1 MDTVSEFTENP
12 IHPVL
17 HENYDGQNLVFD
29 EGGRVLDTVLFPHL
43 KNLKGR
49 TLITSD
55 GTTILGADDK
65 AGIAEI
71 MTMAE
76 YVLRSDVPHG
86 KICLAFTPDEEI
98 GRGAD
103 HFDVEGFAAD
113 FAYNVDGGAE
123 GEIEYEGQKVTISNP
138 LEALNRGIALVHQE
152 LQPIPA
158 RTVADNIW
166 LGRFPTKKAGI
177 ITIVDHAKMYADT
190 DALLK
195 KLKLDINSHAK
206 LGSLSIAQMQMVEI
220 AKAVSAN
227 CKVLILDEPTSSLT
241 ANEVESLFRIMRE
254 LKEQGVAL
262 VYISHKMDEIKVIA
276 DEVTIMRDGH
286 YIGKWDVANMTKE
299 QIIDKM
305 VCRDLSNL
313 FPPLENH
320 PSDEVM
326 MKVEDFTSIHP
337 RSFRHCSF
345 ELKKGEILGVAGL
358 VGAQRTEL
366 MEGIFGLRA
375 HTAGKVWIKGEEVNI
390 KQPRDAIRK
399 SVALLTED
407 RRATGIMGV
416 LSVADNIS
424 IASLDAL
431 RKGPIMLDDKKILD
445 LVATNKEKMA
455 IKVPSPKT
463 AIKSLSGGNQQK
475 VLIARWLAN
484 NPDVL
489 ILDEPTRGID
499 VGAKYEIYCII
510 ADLAKQGKSIIMISS
525 EMSEIIGMSNRV
537 MVMCDGRIT
546 GFIDGKD
553 ATQENIMALA
563 TQFETAPTTAAANQ

>member
-1 MDTVSEFTENP
+1 MSEYRLVMKGVVKTFPGVKALDHAQLELRPGKVMALMGENGAGKSTLMKCMFGIYKMD
-12 IHPVL
+12 
-17 HENYDGQNLVFD
+17 
-29 EGGRVLDTVLFPHL
+29 
-43 KNLKGR
+43 
-49 TLITSD
+49 
-55 GTTILGADDK
+55 
-65 AGIAEI
+65 
-71 MTMAE
+71 
-76 YVLRSDVPHG
+76 
-86 KICLAFTPDEEI
+86 
-98 GRGAD
+98 
-103 HFDVEGFAAD
+103 
-113 FAYNVDGGAE
+113 E
-123 GEIEYEGQKVTISNP
+123 GEIEYEGQKVNIPTP
-138 LEALNRGIALVHQE
+138 LDALDRGIAMVHQE

-158 RTVADNIW
+158 RTVAENIW
-166 LGRFPTKKAGI
+166 LGRYPTKKYGI
-177 ITIVDHAKMYADT
+177 VTVVDHAKMYKDT
-190 DALLK
+190 DELLK
-195 KLKLDINSHAK
+195 KLKLDIDPHAK

-227 CKVLILDEPTSSLT
+227 CKVLILDEPNLLSD
-241 ANEVESLFRIMRE
+241 RKRGRE
-254 LKEQGVAL
+254 PVPHHAGAEGAGCCAGLHQPQDGRDQGHRGR
-262 VYISHKMDEIKVIA
+262 SHHHARWPVHRQ
-276 DEVTIMRDGH
+276 VGRCQL
-286 YIGKWDVANMTKE
+286 TKE
-299 QIIDKM
+299 EIIAKM
-305 VCRDLSNL
+305 VGRELSNL
-313 FPPLENH
+313 FPPLENV

-375 HTAGKVWIKGEEVNI
+375 HTSGKVWIKGEEVNI

-407 RRATGIMGV
+407 RRATGILGV

-431 RKGPIMLDDKKILD
+431 RKGPIMLDNKKILD

-463 AIKSLSGGNQQK
+463 QIKSLSGGNQQK

-546 GFIDGKD
+546 GFINGKD

-563 TQFETAPTTAAANQ
+563 TQFETAPDTAAANQ

>member
-1 MDTVSEFTENP
+1 M
-12 IHPVL
+12 
-17 HENYDGQNLVFD
+17 
-29 EGGRVLDTVLFPHL
+29 
-43 KNLKGR
+43 K
-49 TLITSD
+49 
-55 GTTILGADDK
+55 
-65 AGIAEI
+65 
-71 MTMAE
+71 
-76 YVLRSDVPHG
+76 
-86 KICLAFTPDEEI
+86 
-98 GRGAD
+98 
-103 HFDVEGFAAD
+103 
-113 FAYNVDGGAE
+113 
-123 GEIEYEGQKVTISNP
+123 
-138 LEALNRGIALVHQE
+138 
-152 LQPIPA
+152 
-158 RTVADNIW
+158 
-166 LGRFPTKKAGI
+166 I
-177 ITIVDHAKMYADT
+177 ITLPVSDLHPADYNPRKDLAPGDKQYEKLARSIETFGYVEPIVWNRTTGNIVGGHQR
-190 DALLK
+190 L
-195 KLKLDINSHAK
+195 
-206 LGSLSIAQMQMVEI
+206 
-220 AKAVSAN
+220 
-227 CKVLILDEPTSSLT
+227 KVLVQNGYTEVQVVEVELNEQEERILNVSLNKISGRWDNEKLTAILD
-241 ANEVESLFRIMRE
+241 E

-299 QIIDKM
+299 QIIAKM
-305 VCRDLSNL
+305 VGRELSNL
-313 FPPLENH
+313 YPPLENH

-375 HTAGKVWIKGEEVNI
+375 HTTGRVWIKGEEVHI
-390 KQPRDAIRK
+390 KQPRDAIHK

-431 RKGPIMLDDKKILD
+431 RKGPIMLDDKKILN

-563 TQFETAPTTAAANQ
+563 TQFETAPETAAANQ

>member
-1 MDTVSEFTENP
+1 MAEEALLTMRGICKYFPGVRALENVDFTLHSGEVHALVGEN
-12 IHPVL
+12 
-17 HENYDGQNLVFD
+17 GA
-29 EGGRVLDTVLFPHL
+29 G
-43 KNLKGR
+43 KS
-49 TLITSD
+49 TLIKVLTGVHAKD
-55 GTTILGADDK
+55 G
-65 AGIAEI
+65 
-71 MTMAE
+71 
-76 YVLRSDVPHG
+76 G
-86 KICLAFTPDEEI
+86 KIAME
-98 GRGAD
+98 GRP
-103 HFDVEGFAAD
+103 
-113 FAYNVDGGAE
+113 
-123 GEIEYEGQKVTISNP
+123 ISPSSP
-138 LEALNRGIALVHQE
+138 LEAMKCGISTVYQE
-152 LQPIPA
+152 VNLCPNLS
-158 RTVADNIW
+158 VAENIFI
-166 LGRFPTKKAGI
+166 GREPKKAGGI
-177 ITIVDHAKMYADT
+177 DWKTINRRAAE
-190 DALLK
+190 LLTTLNLNIDVTK
-195 KLKLDINSHAK
+195 T
-206 LGSLSIAQMQMVEI
+206 LGSYSVAVQQMIAI
-220 AKAVSAN
+220 ARAVDVDA
-227 CKVLILDEPTSSLT
+227 KVLILDEPTSSLT

-276 DEVTIMRDGH
+276 DEVTIMRDGQ

-299 QIIDKM
+299 EIIAKM
-305 VCRDLSNL
+305 VGRELSNL
-313 FPPLENH
+313 FPPLENV

-375 HTAGKVWIKGEEVNI
+375 HTSGKVWIKGEEVNI
-390 KQPRDAIRK
+390 KQPRDAIQK

-407 RRATGIMGV
+407 RRATGILGV

-431 RKGPIMLDDKKILD
+431 RKGPIMLDNKKILD

-463 AIKSLSGGNQQK
+463 QIKSLSGGNQQK

-546 GFIDGKD
+546 GFINGKD

-563 TQFETAPTTAAANQ
+563 TQFETAPDAAAANQ

>member
-1 MDTVSEFTENP
+1 MLLSAEHLSINFGSRQLLEDVNFYLNEGDKVGVIGINGTGKSTFLKVLAGRLEADAGTISRNPNVQVSLLEQNPPMEDDATVLEQVFLHFPKEFRELNEYEAKTMLNKLGLPDYEQRVGTLSGGQRKRVALAAAL
-12 IHPVL
+12 IHP
-17 HENYDGQNLVFD
+17 
-29 EGGRVLDTVLFPHL
+29 
-43 KNLKGR
+43 
-49 TLITSD
+49 
-55 GTTILGADDK
+55 AD
-65 AGIAEI
+65 
-71 MTMAE
+71 
-76 YVLRSDVPHG
+76 
-86 KICLAFTPDEEI
+86 
-98 GRGAD
+98 
-103 HFDVEGFAAD
+103 
-113 FAYNVDGGAE
+113 
-123 GEIEYEGQKVTISNP
+123 
-138 LEALNRGIALVHQE
+138 
-152 LQPIPA
+152 
-158 RTVADNIW
+158 
-166 LGRFPTKKAGI
+166 
-177 ITIVDHAKMYADT
+177 
-190 DALLK
+190 
-195 KLKLDINSHAK
+195 
-206 LGSLSIAQMQMVEI
+206 
-220 AKAVSAN
+220 
-227 CKVLILDEPTSSLT
+227 VLILDEPTSSLT

-276 DEVTIMRDGH
+276 DEVTIMRDGQ

-299 QIIDKM
+299 EIIAKM
-305 VCRDLSNL
+305 VGRELSNL
-313 FPPLENH
+313 FPPLENV

-375 HTAGKVWIKGEEVNI
+375 HTSGKVWIKGEEVNI
-390 KQPRDAIRK
+390 KQPRDAIQK

-407 RRATGIMGV
+407 RRATGILGV

-431 RKGPIMLDDKKILD
+431 RKGPIMLDNKKILD

-463 AIKSLSGGNQQK
+463 QIKSLSGGNQQK

-546 GFIDGKD
+546 GFINGKD

-563 TQFETAPTTAAANQ
+563 TQFETAPDAAAANQ

>member
-1 MDTVSEFTENP
+1 MSKFQVVSEYQPAGDQPEA
-12 IHPVL
+12 IAAL
-17 HENYDGQNLVFD
+17 
-29 EGGRVLDTVLFPHL
+29 
-43 KNLKGR
+43 
-49 TLITSD
+49 
-55 GTTILGADDK
+55 A
-65 AGIAEI
+65 AGIENGLDEQTLLGVTGSGKTF
-71 MTMAE
+71 TMAKVIEAVQRPTLVLAHNKTLAAQLCAEFKEFFPNNAVE
-76 YVLRSDVPHG
+76 YFVSYYDYYQPEAYIPHTDTFIE
-86 KICLAFTPDEEI
+86 KDSAVNEEI
-98 GRGAD
+98 DRLRLAATASLMERR
-103 HFDVEGFAAD
+103 DVIVVSSVSCIYGLGEPED
-113 FAYNVDGGAE
+113 FA
-123 GEIEYEGQKVTISNP
+123 
-138 LEALNRGIALVHQE
+138 
-152 LQPIPA
+152 
-158 RTVADNIW
+158 
-166 LGRFPTKKAGI
+166 
-177 ITIVDHAKMYADT
+177 KMMVSLRVGT
-190 DALLK
+190 QMEREELLK
-195 KLKLDINSHAK
+195 KLKLDIKSHAK

-299 QIIDKM
+299 QIIAKM
-305 VCRDLSNL
+305 VGRELSNL

-375 HTAGKVWIKGEEVNI
+375 HTAGKVWIKGEEVEI

-431 RKGPIMLDDKKILD
+431 RKGPIMLDDKKILN

-510 ADLAKQGKSIIMISS
+510 AELAKQGKSIIMISS

>member
-1 MDTVSEFTENP
+1 
-12 IHPVL
+12 
-17 HENYDGQNLVFD
+17 
-29 EGGRVLDTVLFPHL
+29 
-43 KNLKGR
+43 
-49 TLITSD
+49 
-55 GTTILGADDK
+55 
-65 AGIAEI
+65 
-71 MTMAE
+71 MAE
-76 YVLRSDVPHG
+76 YRLVMRDVVKVFPGVKALDHARLELRPGSVMALMGENGAG
-86 KICLAFTPDEEI
+86 KSTLMKCMFGIYKMD
-98 GRGAD
+98 
-103 HFDVEGFAAD
+103 
-113 FAYNVDGGAE
+113 E
-123 GEIEYEGQKVTISNP
+123 GEIEYEGQKVTIPTP
-138 LEALNRGIALVHQE
+138 LDALKRGIAMVHQE

-158 RTVADNIW
+158 RTVAENIW
-166 LGRFPTKKAGI
+166 LGRYPTKHYGPI
-177 ITIVDHAKMYADT
+177 VTVDHAKMYKDT
-190 DALLK
+190 EELLK
-195 KLKLDINSHAK
+195 RLKLDINPHAK

-254 LKEQGVAL
+254 LKSQGVAL

-276 DEVTIMRDGH
+276 DEITIMRDGQ
-286 YIGKWDVANMTKE
+286 YIGKWNVADMTKE
-299 QIIDKM
+299 EIIAKM
-305 VCRDLSNL
+305 VGRELSNQY
-313 FPPLENH
+313 PPLENR
-320 PSDEVM
+320 PSKDVM
-326 MKVEDFTSIHP
+326 LKVEDFTSIHP

-345 ELKKGEILGVAGL
+345 ELYKGEILGVAGL

-375 HTAGKVWIKGEEVNI
+375 HTSGKVWIKGEEVHI
-390 KQPRDAIRK
+390 KQPRDAIAK

-431 RKGPIMLDDKKILD
+431 RKGPIFLDNKKIQ
-445 LVATNKEKMA
+445 
-455 IKVPSPKT
+455 
-463 AIKSLSGGNQQK
+463 IKSLSGGNQQK

-484 NPDVL
+484 NPDIL

-510 ADLAKQGKSIIMISS
+510 AELAKQGKSIIMISS

-553 ATQENIMALA
+553 ATQEKGCGQSVNKEAV
-563 TQFETAPTTAAANQ
+563 

>member
-1 MDTVSEFTENP
+1 MAEEALLTMRGICKYFPGVRALENVDFTLHSGEVHALVGEN
-12 IHPVL
+12 
-17 HENYDGQNLVFD
+17 GA
-29 EGGRVLDTVLFPHL
+29 G
-43 KNLKGR
+43 KS
-49 TLITSD
+49 TLIKVLTGVHAKD
-55 GTTILGADDK
+55 G
-65 AGIAEI
+65 
-71 MTMAE
+71 
-76 YVLRSDVPHG
+76 G
-86 KICLAFTPDEEI
+86 KIAME
-98 GRGAD
+98 GRP
-103 HFDVEGFAAD
+103 
-113 FAYNVDGGAE
+113 
-123 GEIEYEGQKVTISNP
+123 ISPSSP
-138 LEALNRGIALVHQE
+138 LEAMKCGISTVYQE
-152 LQPIPA
+152 VNLCPNLS
-158 RTVADNIW
+158 VAENIFI
-166 LGRFPTKKAGI
+166 GREPKKAGGI
-177 ITIVDHAKMYADT
+177 DWKTINRRAAE
-190 DALLK
+190 LLTTLNLNIDVTK
-195 KLKLDINSHAK
+195 T
-206 LGSLSIAQMQMVEI
+206 LGSYSVAVQQMIAI
-220 AKAVSAN
+220 ARAVDVDA
-227 CKVLILDEPTSSLT
+227 KVLILDEPTSSLT

-286 YIGKWDVANMTKE
+286 YIGKWNVAEMTKE
-299 QIIDKM
+299 QIIAKM
-305 VCRDLSNL
+305 VGRELSNL

-320 PSDEVM
+320 PSEEVM

-375 HTAGKVWIKGEEVNI
+375 HTSGRVWIKGEEVNI

-463 AIKSLSGGNQQK
+463 QIKSLSGGNQQK

-553 ATQENIMALA
+553 ATQENIMELA
-563 TQFETAPTTAAANQ
+563 TQFETAPETAAANQ

>member
-1 MDTVSEFTENP
+1 MYGRISRMEFIPGVFEVLQPSAPKERMTALEKKCAIRMENITKRFGSKVIANKDVNLELYEGEILSLLGENGSGKTTLMNMLSGIYFPDEGQIYVHDKPVTIASPKDAFDLGIGMIHQHFKLVDLFTATEN
-12 IHPVL
+12 I
-17 HENYDGQNLVFD
+17 
-29 EGGRVLDTVLFPHL
+29 
-43 KNLKGR
+43 
-49 TLITSD
+49 
-55 GTTILGADDK
+55 ILGLEGKLDLNNARQKVKDICDK
-65 AGIAEI
+65 YGFDIDPDMKIYDMSVSQKQTVEI
-71 MTMAE
+71 VK
-76 YVLRSDVPHG
+76 VLY
-86 KICLAFTPDEEI
+86 
-98 GRGAD
+98 RGAD
-103 HFDVEGFAAD
+103 
-113 FAYNVDGGAE
+113 
-123 GEIEYEGQKVTISNP
+123 I
-138 LEALNRGIALVHQE
+138 
-152 LQPIPA
+152 
-158 RTVADNIW
+158 
-166 LGRFPTKKAGI
+166 
-177 ITIVDHAKMYADT
+177 
-190 DALLK
+190 
-195 KLKLDINSHAK
+195 
-206 LGSLSIAQMQMVEI
+206 
-220 AKAVSAN
+220 
-227 CKVLILDEPTSSLT
+227 LILDEPTSSLT

-276 DEVTIMRDGH
+276 DEVTIMRDGQ

-299 QIIDKM
+299 EIIAKM
-305 VCRDLSNL
+305 VGRELSNL
-313 FPPLENH
+313 FPPLENV

-375 HTAGKVWIKGEEVNI
+375 HTSGKVWIKGEEVHI

-431 RKGPIMLDDKKILD
+431 RKGPIMLDNKKILD

-463 AIKSLSGGNQQK
+463 QIKSLSGGNQQK

-546 GFIDGKD
+546 GFINGKD

-563 TQFETAPTTAAANQ
+563 TQFETAPDTAAANQ

>member
-1 MDTVSEFTENP
+1 MSEYRLVMKGVVKTFPGVKALDHAQLELRPGKVMALMGENGAGKSTLMKCMFGIYKMD
-12 IHPVL
+12 
-17 HENYDGQNLVFD
+17 
-29 EGGRVLDTVLFPHL
+29 
-43 KNLKGR
+43 
-49 TLITSD
+49 
-55 GTTILGADDK
+55 
-65 AGIAEI
+65 
-71 MTMAE
+71 
-76 YVLRSDVPHG
+76 
-86 KICLAFTPDEEI
+86 
-98 GRGAD
+98 
-103 HFDVEGFAAD
+103 
-113 FAYNVDGGAE
+113 E

-138 LEALNRGIALVHQE
+138 LEALNRGIAMVHQE

-158 RTVADNIW
+158 RTVAENIW

-299 QIIDKM
+299 QIIAKM
-305 VCRDLSNL
+305 VGRELSNL

-375 HTAGKVWIKGEEVNI
+375 HTAGKVWIKGEAVEI

-499 VGAKYEIYCII
+499 VGAKSEIYSIMSDMA
-510 ADLAKQGKSIIMISS
+510 ADGKAVIMISS
-525 EMSEIIGMSNRV
+525 EMPELLGMCDRI
-537 MVMCDGRIT
+537 MVMCEGRNMGI
-546 GFIDGKD
+546 FDRNEFDQVKL
-553 ATQENIMALA
+553 M
-563 TQFETAPTTAAANQ
+563 AAATGTKKKDIRL

>member
-1 MDTVSEFTENP
+1 MSEYRLVMKGVVKTFPGVKALDHAQLELRPGKVMALMGENGAGKSTLMKCMFGIYKMD
-12 IHPVL
+12 
-17 HENYDGQNLVFD
+17 
-29 EGGRVLDTVLFPHL
+29 
-43 KNLKGR
+43 
-49 TLITSD
+49 
-55 GTTILGADDK
+55 
-65 AGIAEI
+65 
-71 MTMAE
+71 
-76 YVLRSDVPHG
+76 
-86 KICLAFTPDEEI
+86 
-98 GRGAD
+98 
-103 HFDVEGFAAD
+103 
-113 FAYNVDGGAE
+113 E
-123 GEIEYEGQKVTISNP
+123 GEIEYEGQKVTIPTP
-138 LEALNRGIALVHQE
+138 LDALDRGIAMVHQE

-158 RTVADNIW
+158 RTVAENIW
-166 LGRFPTKKAGI
+166 LGRYPTKKYGI
-177 ITIVDHAKMYADT
+177 VTVVDHAKMYKDT
-190 DALLK
+190 DELLK

-276 DEVTIMRDGH
+276 DEVTIMRDGQ

-299 QIIDKM
+299 EIIAKM
-305 VCRDLSNL
+305 VGRELSNL
-313 FPPLENH
+313 FPPLENV

-375 HTAGKVWIKGEEVNI
+375 HTSGKVWIKGEEVNI
-390 KQPRDAIRK
+390 KQPRDAIQK

-407 RRATGIMGV
+407 RRATGILGV
-416 LSVADNIS
+416 LSVAD
-424 IASLDAL
+424 
-431 RKGPIMLDDKKILD
+431 
-445 LVATNKEKMA
+445 
-455 IKVPSPKT
+455 KVPSPKT
-463 AIKSLSGGNQQK
+463 QIKSLSGGNQQK

-546 GFIDGKD
+546 GFINGKD

-563 TQFETAPTTAAANQ
+563 TQFETAPDTAAANQ

>member
-1 MDTVSEFTENP
+1 MSEYRLEMRDVVKTFPGVKALDHAQLKLRPGTVHALMGENGAGKSTLMKCMFGIYHMD
-12 IHPVL
+12 
-17 HENYDGQNLVFD
+17 
-29 EGGRVLDTVLFPHL
+29 
-43 KNLKGR
+43 
-49 TLITSD
+49 
-55 GTTILGADDK
+55 
-65 AGIAEI
+65 
-71 MTMAE
+71 
-76 YVLRSDVPHG
+76 
-86 KICLAFTPDEEI
+86 
-98 GRGAD
+98 
-103 HFDVEGFAAD
+103 
-113 FAYNVDGGAE
+113 E
-123 GEIEYEGQKVTISNP
+123 GEIYYEGEKIKILNP
-138 LEALNRGIALVHQE
+138 LDALHKGIAMVHQE
-152 LQPIPA
+152 LQPIPE
-158 RTVADNIW
+158 RSIGENIYV
-166 LGRFPTKKAGI
+166 GRYPTKNFGPLKVI
-177 ITIVDHAKMYADT
+177 DHNKMYE
-190 DALLK
+190 DAARVLK
-195 KLKLDINSHAK
+195 EVHLDFDPKAK
-206 LGSLSIAQMQMVEI
+206 LGTLSVSQMQLVEI

-254 LKEQGVAL
+254 LKALGVAL

-276 DEVTIMRDGH
+276 DEVTIMRDGQ
-286 YIGKWDVANMTKE
+286 YIGKWEVADMTKE
-299 QIIDKM
+299 QIIAKM
-305 VCRDLSNL
+305 VGRELSNL

-375 HTAGKVWIKGEEVNI
+375 HTSGKVWIKGEEVTI

-431 RKGPIMLDDKKILD
+431 RKGPIMLDNKKILD

-463 AIKSLSGGNQQK
+463 QIKSLSGGNQQK

-510 ADLAKQGKSIIMISS
+510 AELAKQGKSIIMISS

-563 TQFETAPTTAAANQ
+563 TQFETAPTAAANQ

>member
-1 MDTVSEFTENP
+1 
-12 IHPVL
+12 
-17 HENYDGQNLVFD
+17 
-29 EGGRVLDTVLFPHL
+29 
-43 KNLKGR
+43 
-49 TLITSD
+49 
-55 GTTILGADDK
+55 
-65 AGIAEI
+65 
-71 MTMAE
+71 
-76 YVLRSDVPHG
+76 
-86 KICLAFTPDEEI
+86 
-98 GRGAD
+98 
-103 HFDVEGFAAD
+103 
-113 FAYNVDGGAE
+113 
-123 GEIEYEGQKVTISNP
+123 
-138 LEALNRGIALVHQE
+138 
-152 LQPIPA
+152 
-158 RTVADNIW
+158 
-166 LGRFPTKKAGI
+166 
-177 ITIVDHAKMYADT
+177 
-190 DALLK
+190 
-195 KLKLDINSHAK
+195 
-206 LGSLSIAQMQMVEI
+206 
-220 AKAVSAN
+220 
-227 CKVLILDEPTSSLT
+227 
-241 ANEVESLFRIMRE
+241 MRD

-276 DEVTIMRDGH
+276 DEVTIMRDGQ

-299 QIIDKM
+299 EIIAKM
-305 VCRDLSNL
+305 VGRELSNL
-313 FPPLENH
+313 FPPLENV

-375 HTAGKVWIKGEEVNI
+375 HTSGKVWIKGEEVTI

-407 RRATGIMGV
+407 RRATGILGV

-431 RKGPIMLDDKKILD
+431 RKGPIMLDNKKILD

-463 AIKSLSGGNQQK
+463 QIKSLSGGNQQK

-525 EMSEIIGMSNRV
+525 EMRTSGLLASHRAISTFCWLPPDRFLMSLFGSFGRTFSSFMYLSTISSASFFGIGLNMPLVACNAIRMFSRTV
-537 MVMCDGRIT
+537 RSPIMPSSRRFSVEYAILFAMPCTDRRYWSSSFELVRT
-546 GFIDGKD
+546 GIRLVRTVQQSAEFGSSGSQQACEAD
-553 ATQENIMALA
+553 NLA
-563 TQFETAPTTAAANQ
+563 WVDI